1 MKIKSL
7 HFIIATLVVAS
18 LLSGCGDKKQQSNSQ
33 QPAPSFPVITVAPKN
48 IVSYQEYPTK
58 IEGEV
63 NSEVRPKVSG
73 YIQKVLVD
81 EGQKVKQGQ
90 LLFKLETQSLSQ
102 DALAAKASVNAA
114 QVEVDKLIPLVEKN
128 IISNAQ
134 LETAK
139 ANLQKA
145 KSSYNSINANI
156 DYANVKSP
164 VNGLVGSIN
173 FRKGSLVGSQN
184 ALPITTVSSIENV
197 FAHFSLNE
205 KAYLDF
211 VSGLDKKS
219 MSENIKDLP
228 KVKLRLA
235 NGKMYDKEGTIETIS
250 GSIDE
255 QTGTVT
261 FRAKFDN
268 ANGILR
274 NGSSGTILVENSFE
288 NSIVIPAESSIE
300 KQGKTVVYQVKND
313 SLVSTIVTVA
323 ENTGKLYVIENG
335 LKQGDVILAK
345 GVSKVSPGMKITPV
359 PTPLDSIINSFQ
371 TVFK

>member
-1 MKIKSL
+1 MKKISL
-7 HFIIATLVVAS
+7 HYIIPMLATF
-18 LLSGCGDKKQQSNSQ
+18 LLFFSCGDKNQQNNMQ
-33 QPAPSFPVITVAPKN
+33 RPAPSFPVITVASKN
-48 IVSYQEYPTK
+48 SISYQEYPTK

-63 NSEVRPKVSG
+63 NSEVRTKVSG
-73 YIQKVLVD
+73 YIQNVLVD

-102 DALAAKASVNAA
+102 DAAAAKASVNVA

-139 ANLQKA
+139 ANLLKA
-145 KSSYNSINANI
+145 KSSYNSVNANI

-164 VNGLVGSIN
+164 INGVVGSIN

-197 FAHFSLNE
+197 FAYFSLNE
-205 KAYLDF
+205 KDYLDF
-211 VSGLDKKS
+211 VSQLGNKS

-235 NGKMYDKEGTIETIS
+235 NGKMYDKEGTIETIA
-250 GSIDE
+250 GNIDE

-268 ANGILR
+268 QNGILR
-274 NGSSGTILVENSFE
+274 NGSSGTILVEKSFE

-300 KQGKTVVYQVKND
+300 KQGKTIVYQVKND
-313 SLVSTIVTVA
+313 SLFSTIVTVLD
-323 ENTGKLYVIENG
+323 NTGKLYVIKNG
-335 LKQGDVILAK
+335 LKEGDVILAK
-345 GVSKVSPGMKITPV
+345 GVSKVAPGMKITPI
-359 PTPLDSIINSFQ
+359 PTPLDSIINSFN

>member
-1 MKIKSL
+1 MKKISL
-7 HFIIATLVVAS
+7 YTIITLCTAVL
-18 LLSGCGDKKQQSNSQ
+18 LLSSCGDKKQQGNMQ
-33 QPAPSFPVITVAPKN
+33 RPAPQFPVITIAPKN
-48 IVSYQEYPTK
+48 ITSYQEYPAR

-73 YIQKVLVD
+73 YILNVLVD

-102 DALAAKASVNAA
+102 DAAAAKASVNAA

-139 ANLQKA
+139 ANLLKA
-145 KSSYNSINANI
+145 KSSYNSIVANI

-164 VNGLVGSIN
+164 VNGVVGSIN

-184 ALPITTVSSIENV
+184 TLPITTVSSIESV
-197 FAHFSLNE
+197 YAHFSLNE
-205 KAYLDF
+205 KDYLNF
-211 VSGLDKKS
+211 VSGLDDKS

-235 NGKMYDKEGTIETIS
+235 NGKMFDQEGTIETIA
-250 GSIDE
+250 GNIDQ

-268 ANGILR
+268 QNGFLR
-274 NGSSGTILVENSFE
+274 NGSSGTILVEKKFE
-288 NSIVIPAESSIE
+288 NSLVIPAESSVE
-300 KQGKTVVYQVKND
+300 KQGKTVVYLVKND
-313 SLVSTIVTVA
+313 SLIATNVTVA
-323 ENTGKLYVIENG
+323 ENTGRLYIIDTG

-345 GVSKVSPGMKITPV
+345 GVSKVAPGMKITPV
-359 PTPLDSIINSFQ
+359 PTPLDSIINSFH